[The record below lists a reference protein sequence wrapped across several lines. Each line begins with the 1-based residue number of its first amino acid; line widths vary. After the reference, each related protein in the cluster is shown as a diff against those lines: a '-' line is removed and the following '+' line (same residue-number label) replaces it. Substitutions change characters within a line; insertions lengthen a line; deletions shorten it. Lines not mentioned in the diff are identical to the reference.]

1 MPGRRLRAR
10 CRPCAGRSPLGNTR
24 RRRPATQEGGM
35 AQNDPAYAGGRPSGY
50 GRRWPKWVAIYA
62 VAAAVIYLIVYF
74 VFFHH
79 GGGYSGGGSGGGGG
93 GYAVVPLP
101 AFLVRRIIGRRTA

>member
-1 MPGRRLRAR
+1 
-10 CRPCAGRSPLGNTR
+10 
-24 RRRPATQEGGM
+24 M

-79 GGGYSGGGSGGGGG
+79 GGGYGGGGTGGNGGGGG

-101 AFLVRRIIGRRTA
+101 AFLLRRILIRRPA

>member
-1 MPGRRLRAR
+1 
-10 CRPCAGRSPLGNTR
+10 
-24 RRRPATQEGGM
+24 M

-74 VFFHH
+74 VFLHH
-79 GGGYSGGGSGGGGG
+79 TGGYGGGGGTSGGGSGGGGG
-93 GYAVVPLP
+93 GYAVIPLP
-101 AFLVRRIIGRRTA
+101 LFLARWIFRRRSA

>member
-1 MPGRRLRAR
+1 M
-10 CRPCAGRSPLGNTR
+10 T
-24 RRRPATQEGGM
+24 
-35 AQNDPAYAGGRPSGY
+35 QNDPAYAGGGRPSGY
-50 GRRWPKWVAIYA
+50 ARRWPKWVAIYA
-62 VAAAVIYLIVYF
+62 VAAAAIYLIVYF
-74 VFFHH
+74 VFLHH